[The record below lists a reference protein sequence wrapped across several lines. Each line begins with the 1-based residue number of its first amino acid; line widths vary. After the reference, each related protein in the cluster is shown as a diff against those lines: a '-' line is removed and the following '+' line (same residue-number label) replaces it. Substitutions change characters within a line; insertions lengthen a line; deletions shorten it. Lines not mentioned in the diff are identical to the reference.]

1 METNSEEAILLRK
14 QVGTARTLLLIVAI
28 ATLISAALLLPQ
40 LPGQNTLTNILLTSI
55 VSGIYFLLAI
65 WTRKKPYTAMLAG
78 LLLLLVVILLD
89 IFWNPFGPLERWQS
103 KILSLFLLL
112 LGLGDSKDAQR
123 KMRTRPTAAP
133 PSGV

>member
-14 QVGTARTLLLIVAI
+14 QVGTARTLLLIVAV

-89 IFWNPFGPLERWQS
+89 IFWNPFGPLARWQS

-112 LGLGDSKDAQR
+112 PYYTQLTNYTIHK
-123 KMRTRPTAAP
+123 
-133 PSGV
+133 